1 MDERKDMDSK
11 RFGQIEELYNA
22 VLALKSGERSALLD
36 QADPELRREVES
48 LLAQKG
54 SLLDRQAWDGVSE
67 TTLTMAAPG
76 TVAERWKIEEKL
88 GAGGMGVVYR
98 ALDTR
103 LNRPVAIKFLSDDL
117 ADAAARHRFQ
127 REAQTASSLNHPHI
141 LTVYDAGEFDG
152 RQYLVTEFVDG
163 GTLKTWARSAKRSWR
178 QIIELLAGPAD
189 GLAAAHAAGI
199 LHRDI
204 KPDNVLVS
212 QSGYAKLADFGLAK
226 LAGNID
232 ADLTRTLTQGRTRP
246 GVIIGTIP
254 YMSPEQASGKPVDTR
269 SDIFSFGVLLY
280 EMLGG
285 RRPFNGN
292 SDLQVLQAI
301 VHSPADP
308 LGEDVPLSL
317 RSAVEKALEKDP
329 DERYQSMRDLVVDL
343 KRATR
348 QSVSEAPPLPAVGS
362 KPGSRPWKRI
372 ALGAAV
378 LATAAGGAT
387 WAVLRSKSPDSG
399 PRPEYAQ
406 LTNFADSAVA
416 PTLSP
421 DGRTLAFIR
430 SDNPFEGPGDVYVKS
445 LPNGDPVQLTHDAAS
460 YKEGPVAFSPDGSRI
475 AFTDGKS
482 GGDTWTAPVLGG
494 EPTLLVARSSALSW
508 IEPAPG
514 QRRVMFSAVLGKGIH
529 MGIFE
534 STESRSELRTV
545 YMPAGPNGMAHRS
558 FLSPDHGSVLVVEMD
573 LDGWQPCRLVPFDGS
588 SPGTRVGPQPAQC
601 TDAAWTPDG
610 KWMYMSA
617 NTGDGYHIWRQR
629 FPDGTPE
636 RVTSGATEEQG
647 LSFDPDG
654 RSFVTSVGAAQ
665 STLWV
670 HDAKGDRQVTSEGFA
685 FLPSFSG
692 DGKTLYYLV
701 RTRAS
706 RRFVSGELWS
716 ASLETGRAARLLPDY
731 LTEHYNVS
739 PDGKRVVFLSVDE
752 SGHSQLWLAPLD
764 ASSPPRRLASTEYA
778 DRALFDPHG
787 GVLFVGGEKGDYYLY
802 HVNDDGTG
810 LRKLLPGTVSFLYA
824 ISPDG
829 KALAV
834 WVGSDVYVEAYDG
847 SAQTLICKGCGTA
860 GEENRGVTP
869 ALLNWSPDQKFLYV
883 HISGT
888 RQTWSVPLRPGQ
900 LTPPLP
906 PEGFAGLK
914 DAAKLPGA
922 MAFPEPRAFGG
933 ADPSVYAYPRVTTHR
948 NIYRI
953 PVP

>member
-1 MDERKDMDSK
+1 MDAK
-11 RFGQIEELYNA
+11 RFEQIEKLYNA
-22 VLALKSGERSALLD
+22 AITCQSEERSAMLD
-36 QADPELRREVES
+36 QADPEVRREVE
-48 LLAQKG
+48 LMLAQQG
-54 SLLDRQAWDGVSE
+54 SVLDRPAWEGVPKS
-67 TTLTMAAPG
+67 
-76 TVAERWKIEEKL
+76 TVSGAIPRRLVERYEIEGKL
-88 GAGGMGVVYR
+88 GEGGMGVVYR

-103 LNRPVAIKFLSDDL
+103 LNRPVAIKFLSNDL

-141 LTVYDAGEFDG
+141 LTVYDAGELDG

-163 GTLKTWARSAKRSWR
+163 GTLKTWVRSAKRTWR

-189 GLAAAHAAGI
+189 GLAVAHAAGI

-226 LAGNID
+226 LAEGAD
-232 ADLTRTLTQGRTRP
+232 ADLSRTLTEGRTRP
-246 GVIIGTIP
+246 GIIIGTIP
-254 YMSPEQASGKPVDTR
+254 YMSPEQASGRPVDAR

-285 RRPFNGN
+285 RRPFTGN
-292 SDLQVLQAI
+292 TDLQVLQAI
-301 VHSPADP
+301 QHSPAEP
-308 LGEDVPLSL
+308 LGDDVPLLL

-329 DERYQSMRDLVVDL
+329 AERYQSMRDLVVDL

-348 QSVSEAPPLPAVGS
+348 QTVSEAAPLPTGS
-362 KPGSRPWKRI
+362 GKPSSRPWQWI
-372 ALGAAV
+372 AIGAAA
-378 LATAAGGAT
+378 LAAVAGGAAWT
-387 WAVLRSKSPDSG
+387 ILRPRLSDSA
-399 PRPEYAQ
+399 PRLEYTQ

-421 DGRTLAFIR
+421 DGRMLAFIR
-430 SDNPFEGPGDVYVKS
+430 GENTFEGPGDVYVKL
-445 LPNGDPVQLTHDAAS
+445 LPNGDPVQLTHDSAS
-460 YKEGPVAFSPDGSRI
+460 GKEGPVAFSPDGSRI
-475 AFTDGKS
+475 AFTNGGS
-482 GGDTWTAPVLGG
+482 GGGTWTTSVLGG
-494 EPTLLVARSSALSW
+494 EPTRLVARASGLSW
-508 IEPAPG
+508 IEPVPG
-514 QRRVMFSAVLGKGIH
+514 QRRVMFSSIPGDGIH

-558 FLSPDHGSVLVVEMD
+558 FLSPDHRSVLVVEMD
-573 LDGWQPCRLVPFDGS
+573 LDSWQPCRLVPFNGS
-588 SPGTRVGPQPAQC
+588 SAGTRVGPQPAQC
-601 TDAAWTPDG
+601 TDAAWSPDG

-629 FPDGTPE
+629 FPDGMPE

-654 RSFVTSVGAAQ
+654 RSFVTSVGASQ

-670 HDAKGDRQVTSEGFA
+670 HDAKGDRQITSEGFA

-701 RTRAS
+701 RSRAS

-716 ASLETGRAARLLPDY
+716 ANLETGHATRLLPDY

-739 PDGKRVVFLSVDE
+739 ADGKRVVFLSVDE
-752 SGHSQLWLAPLD
+752 AGHSQIWLAPLD

-787 GVLFVGGEKGDYYLY
+787 GVLFAGGDGGVYYLY
-802 HVNDDGTG
+802 HVNEDGTG

-829 KALAV
+829 KAVAV
-834 WVGSDVYVEAYDG
+834 WVGSDVYLEAYDG
-847 SAQTLICKGCGTA
+847 SSQTLICKGCGTA

-869 ALLNWSPDQKFLYV
+869 ALLSWSSDRKFLYV
-883 HISGT
+883 HASRA
-888 RQTWSVPLRPGQ
+888 RQTYAVPLRPGQ
-900 LTPPLP
+900 LVPALP
-906 PEGFAGLK
+906 PDGFVSLSAK
-914 DAAKLPGA
+914 DVEKLPGA
-922 MAFPEPRAFGG
+922 KAFPEPRAFGG
-933 ADPSVYAYPRVTTHR
+933 ADPSIYAYPRVTTHR

>member
-1 MDERKDMDSK
+1 MDPERFK
-11 RFGQIEELYNA
+11 QIEELYHA
-22 VLALKSGERSALLD
+22 ALESTPEERSALLD
-36 QADPELRREVES
+36 RADPEVRREVES
-48 LLAQKG
+48 LLAQKD
-54 SLLDRQAWDGVSE
+54 SLLDRPAGEGTSE
-67 TTLTMAAPG
+67 ATVTQVIPG
-76 TVAERWKIEEKL
+76 TVAGRYEIQGKL
-88 GAGGMGVVYR
+88 GEGGMGVVYR

-103 LNRPVAIKFLSDDL
+103 LNRTCAIKFLSGDL

-141 LTVYDAGEFDG
+141 LTVYDAGEFEG
-152 RQYLVTEFVDG
+152 RQYLVAEFVDG
-163 GTLKTWARSAKRSWR
+163 GTLKAWARSAKRTWR
-178 QIIELLAGPAD
+178 QIVELLVGPAD
-189 GLAAAHAAGI
+189 GLAVAHAAGI

-204 KPDNVLVS
+204 KPDNILIS
-212 QSGYAKLADFGLAK
+212 RSGYAKLADFGLAK
-226 LAGNID
+226 LAES
-232 ADLTRTLTQGRTRP
+232 ADTDLSRTLTEGRTRP
-246 GVIIGTIP
+246 GVIIGTVP
-254 YMSPEQASGKPVDTR
+254 YMSPEQASGKPVDAR

-285 RRPFNGN
+285 RRPFTGN
-292 SDLQVLQAI
+292 TDLQVLQAI
-301 VHSPADP
+301 VHSPAEP
-308 LGEDVPLSL
+308 LGEDVPQSL
-317 RSAVEKALEKDP
+317 RSAVDKALEKDP

-348 QSVSEAPPLPAVGS
+348 QTVADAAPALARSE
-362 KPGSRPWKRI
+362 KPGRGRSKWVVI
-372 ALGAAV
+372 GAAA
-378 LATAAGGAT
+378 LAMFAGGAG
-387 WAVLRSKSPDSG
+387 WVLLRPKSAAA
-399 PRPEYAQ
+399 PRPEYTQ

-421 DGRTLAFIR
+421 DGRMLAFIR
-430 SDNPFEGPGDVYVKS
+430 SENTFEGPGDVYVKL
-445 LPNGDPVQLTHDAAS
+445 LPNGDPVPLTHDSAS

-482 GGDTWTAPVLGG
+482 GGSTWTVPVLGG
-494 EPTLLVARSSALSW
+494 EPTRLVGQSSALSW
-508 IEPAPG
+508 IEPVPG
-514 QRRVMFSAVLGKGIH
+514 QRRVMFSAIQGNGIH

-545 YMPAGPNGMAHRS
+545 YMPPGPNGMAHRS
-558 FLSPDHGSVLVVEMD
+558 FLSPDRRSVLVVEMD
-573 LDGWQPCRLVPFDGS
+573 LGSWQPCRLVPFDGGS
-588 SPGTRVGPQPAQC
+588 MGTRVGPQPAQC
-601 TDAAWTPDG
+601 TDAAWSPDG

-647 LSFDPDG
+647 FSFDPDG
-654 RSFVTSVGAAQ
+654 RSFVTSVGGSQ

-670 HDAKGDRQVTSEGFA
+670 HDARGDRQITSEGFA

-701 RTRAS
+701 RSRAS

-716 ASLETGRAARLLPDY
+716 ANLETGHATRLLPDY

-752 SGHSQLWLAPLD
+752 AGHSQLWLAPLD
-764 ASSPPRRLASTEYA
+764 ASSPPRRLASPEYA

-787 GVLFVGGEKGDYYLY
+787 GVLFAGGEKGVYYVY

-829 KALAV
+829 REVAV
-834 WVGSDVYVEAYDG
+834 WVGSDVFVDAYDG
-847 SAQTLICKGCGTA
+847 SSQTLICRRCGTA

-869 ALLNWSPDQKFLYV
+869 ALLSWSSDQKYLYV
-883 HISGT
+883 HSTGT
-888 RQTWSVPLRPGQ
+888 RQTYAVPLRPGQ
-900 LTPPLP
+900 LLP
-906 PEGFAGLK
+906 SLPEEGLANLS
-914 DAAKLPGA
+914 DAAIFSGA
-922 MAFPEPRAFGG
+922 KAFPEPRAFGG

>member
-1 MDERKDMDSK
+1 MDANRLE
-11 RFGQIEELYNA
+11 QIEKLYNA
-22 VLALKSGERSALLD
+22 AIRCQPGELSAMLE
-36 QADPELRREVES
+36 QADPEVRREVE
-48 LLAQKG
+48 LRLAQQG
-54 SLLDRQAWDGVSE
+54 SAQRFTASDNTPRRL
-67 TTLTMAAPG
+67 
-76 TVAERWKIEEKL
+76 AERYEIEGKL
-88 GAGGMGVVYR
+88 GEGGMGVVYR
-98 ALDTR
+98 ALDTK
-103 LNRPVAIKFLSDDL
+103 LNRPCAIKFLSDDL

-163 GTLKTWARSAKRSWR
+163 GTLKSWMRSAKRTWR

-189 GLAAAHAAGI
+189 GLAVAHEAGI

-226 LAGNID
+226 LAEGGD
-232 ADLTRTLTQGRTRP
+232 ADLSRTLTAGRTRP

-254 YMSPEQASGKPVDTR
+254 YMSPEQASGNPVDAR

-280 EMLGG
+280 EVLGG
-285 RRPFNGN
+285 RRPFTGN
-292 SDLQVLQAI
+292 TDLQVLQAI
-301 VHSPADP
+301 QHSQAEP
-308 LGEDVPLSL
+308 LGDDVPPLL

-329 DERYQSMRDLVVDL
+329 AERYQSMRDLVVDL
-343 KRATR
+343 KRAAR
-348 QSVSEAPPLPAVGS
+348 QTVSEASPLPGRS
-362 KPGSRPWKRI
+362 STPNSRPWKWI
-372 ALGAAV
+372 AIGAAA
-378 LATAAGGAT
+378 LAALAGGVAWT
-387 WAVLRSKSPDSG
+387 ILRPKSWDSAR
-399 PRPEYAQ
+399 RPEYTR

-421 DGRTLAFIR
+421 DGRMLAFIR
-430 SDNPFEGPGDVYVKS
+430 GENTFEGPGDVYVKL
-445 LPNGDPVQLTHDAAS
+445 LPNGDPVQVTHNGTF
-460 YKEGPVAFSPDGSRI
+460 KEGPVVFSQDGSRI
-475 AFTDGKS
+475 AFADAGS
-482 GGDTWTAPVLGG
+482 GGGTWTAPVLGG
-494 EPTLLVARSSALSW
+494 VPTPLLARASGLSW

-514 QRRVMFSAVLGKGIH
+514 QRRVMFSSIVHGEGIH

-534 STESRSELRTV
+534 SSESRSELRTV

-558 FLSPDHGSVLVVEMD
+558 FLSPDHRSVLVVEMD
-573 LDGWQPCRLVPFDGS
+573 LGSWQPCRLVPFDGS
-588 SPGTRVGPQPAQC
+588 SAGTRVGPQPAQC
-601 TDAAWTPDG
+601 TDAAWSPDG

-636 RVTSGATEEQG
+636 RVTSGATEERG

-654 RSFVTSVGAAQ
+654 GSFVTSVGASQ

-670 HDAKGDRQVTSEGFA
+670 HDASGDRQITSEGFA

-701 RTRAS
+701 RSRAS

-716 ASLETGRAARLLPDY
+716 ASLETGRATRLLPDY

-739 PDGKRVVFLSVDE
+739 ADGKRVVFLSVDE
-752 SGHSQLWLAPLD
+752 GGHSQLWLAPLD

-787 GVLFVGGEKGDYYLY
+787 GVLFAGGEGGVYYLY
-802 HVNDDGTG
+802 HVDDDGTG
-810 LRKLLPGTVSFLYA
+810 LRKLLPGAVSFLYA

-829 KALAV
+829 RAVAV
-834 WVGSDVYVEAYDG
+834 WVGADVYVDAYDG
-847 SAQTLICKGCGTA
+847 SSQTLMCKGCGTA

-869 ALLNWSPDQKFLYV
+869 ALLSWSSDQKFLYV
-883 HISGT
+883 HASGA
-888 RQTWSVPLRPGQ
+888 RQTYSVPLNPGQ
-900 LTPPLP
+900 L
-906 PEGFAGLK
+906 
-914 DAAKLPGA
+914 LPGSLTA
-922 MAFPEPRAFGG
+922 GFLSRTVKDVQKLSGAKDFPEPRSFGG
-933 ADPSVYAYPRVTTHR
+933 PDPSVYAYPRVTTHR

-953 PVP
+953 PIP

>member
-1 MDERKDMDSK
+1 MDAK
-11 RFGQIEELYNA
+11 RFEQIEKLYNA
-22 VLALKSGERSALLD
+22 AITCQSEERSALLD
-36 QADPELRREVES
+36 QANPEVRREVEL
-48 LLAQKG
+48 LLAQKD
-54 SLLDRQAWDGVSE
+54 SLLDHPAWEGVPKSTVSE
-67 TTLTMAAPG
+67 AIPRRLI
-76 TVAERWKIEEKL
+76 ERYEIEGKL
-88 GAGGMGVVYR
+88 GEGGMGVVYR
-98 ALDTR
+98 ALDTT

-163 GTLKTWARSAKRSWR
+163 GTLKTWVRSAKRTWR

-189 GLAAAHAAGI
+189 GLAVAHAAGI

-226 LAGNID
+226 LAEGAD
-232 ADLTRTLTQGRTRP
+232 ADLSRTFTEGRTRP
-246 GVIIGTIP
+246 GIIIGTIP
-254 YMSPEQASGKPVDTR
+254 YMSPEQASGKPVDAR

-285 RRPFNGN
+285 RRPFTGN
-292 SDLQVLQAI
+292 TDLQVLQAI
-301 VHSPADP
+301 QHSPAEP
-308 LGEDVPLSL
+308 LGDDVPLLL

-329 DERYQSMRDLVVDL
+329 AERYQSMRDLVVDL

-348 QSVSEAPPLPAVGS
+348 QTVSEAAPLPTGSS
-362 KPGSRPWKRI
+362 KPSSRPRKWI
-372 ALGAAV
+372 AIGAAALV
-378 LATAAGGAT
+378 AIGGIA
-387 WAVLRSKSPDSG
+387 WAILRPKPPDT
-399 PRPEYAQ
+399 PRLEYTQ
-406 LTNFADSAVA
+406 LTKFADSAVA

-421 DGRTLAFIR
+421 DGRMLAFIR
-430 SDNPFEGPGDVYVKS
+430 GTSTFEGPGDVYVKL
-445 LPNGDPVQLTHDAAS
+445 LPNGDPVQLTHDSAS
-460 YKEGPVAFSPDGSRI
+460 GKEGPVAFSPDGSRI
-475 AFTDGKS
+475 AFTNSYS
-482 GGDTWTAPVLGG
+482 GGGTWTASVLGG
-494 EPTLLVARSSALSW
+494 EPTLLVARASGLSW
-508 IEPAPG
+508 VEPVRG
-514 QRRVMFSAVLGKGIH
+514 QRRVMFSSIPGEGIH

-558 FLSPDHGSVLVVEMD
+558 FLSPDHRSVLVVEMD
-573 LDGWQPCRLVPFDGS
+573 LGSWLPCRLVPFDGS
-588 SPGTRVGPQPAQC
+588 SAGTRVGPQPAQC
-601 TDAAWTPDG
+601 TDAAWSPDG

-629 FPDGTPE
+629 FPDGMPE

-654 RSFVTSVGAAQ
+654 RSFVTSVGASQ

-670 HDAKGDRQVTSEGFA
+670 HDAKGDRQITSEGFA

-701 RTRAS
+701 RSRAS

-716 ASLETGRAARLLPDY
+716 ASLETGRATRLLPDY

-739 PDGKRVVFLSVDE
+739 ADGKRVVFLSVDDA
-752 SGHSQLWLAPLD
+752 GHSQLWLAPLD

-787 GVLFVGGEKGDYYLY
+787 GVLFAGGEGGVYYLY

-810 LRKLLPGTVSFLYA
+810 LQKLLSGTVSFLYA

-829 KALAV
+829 KAVAV
-834 WVGSDVYVEAYDG
+834 WVGADVYIEAYDG
-847 SAQTLICKGCGTA
+847 SSQTLICKGCGTA
-860 GEENRGVTP
+860 GEENRGLTP
-869 ALLNWSPDQKFLYV
+869 ALLSWSSDQKFLYV
-883 HISGT
+883 HASGA
-888 RQTWSVPLRPGQ
+888 RQTYAVPLRPGQ
-900 LTPPLP
+900 LVPALP
-906 PEGFAGLK
+906 TDGFVSLSAK
-914 DAAKLPGA
+914 DVEKLPGA
-922 MAFPEPRAFGG
+922 KALPEPLAFGG
-933 ADPSVYAYPRVTTHR
+933 ADPSIYAYPRVTTHR

>member
-1 MDERKDMDSK
+1 M
-11 RFGQIEELYNA
+11 
-22 VLALKSGERSALLD
+22 LAQQGSALD
-36 QADPELRREVES
+36 RPAWEGVPKSTVSQAIPRRLVE
-48 LLAQKG
+48 
-54 SLLDRQAWDGVSE
+54 RYE
-67 TTLTMAAPG
+67 
-76 TVAERWKIEEKL
+76 IEGKL
-88 GAGGMGVVYR
+88 GEGGMGVVYR
-98 ALDTR
+98 ALDTK

-141 LTVYDAGEFDG
+141 LTVYDVGEFDG

-163 GTLKTWARSAKRSWR
+163 GTLKTWIRSAKRTWR

-189 GLAAAHAAGI
+189 GLAVAHAAGI

-226 LAGNID
+226 LAEGAD
-232 ADLTRTLTQGRTRP
+232 ADLSRTLTEGRTRP
-246 GVIIGTIP
+246 GIIIGTIP
-254 YMSPEQASGKPVDTR
+254 YMSPEQASGKPVDAR

-285 RRPFNGN
+285 RRPFTGN
-292 SDLQVLQAI
+292 TDLQVLQAI
-301 VHSPADP
+301 QHSPAQP
-308 LGEDVPLSL
+308 LGDDVPLLL

-329 DERYQSMRDLVVDL
+329 AERYQSMRDLVVDL

-348 QSVSEAPPLPAVGS
+348 QTVSEASPLPTGGS
-362 KPGSRPWKRI
+362 KPSSRPWKRI
-372 ALGAAV
+372 VIGAAA
-378 LATAAGGAT
+378 LAAVAGGAT
-387 WAVLRSKSPDSG
+387 WTILRPKSSDSG
-399 PRPEYAQ
+399 PRLEYTQ

-421 DGRTLAFIR
+421 DGRMLAFIR
-430 SDNPFEGPGDVYVKS
+430 SENTFEGPGDVYVKL
-445 LPNGDPVQLTHDAAS
+445 LPNGDPVQVTHDSAS
-460 YKEGPVAFSPDGSRI
+460 GKEGPVAFSPDGSRI
-475 AFTDGKS
+475 AFTDGYS
-482 GGDTWTAPVLGG
+482 GGGTWTAPVLGG
-494 EPTLLVARSSALSW
+494 EPTRLVARASGLSW
-508 IEPAPG
+508 IEPVPG
-514 QRRVMFSAVLGKGIH
+514 QRRVMFSSIPGNGIH

-558 FLSPDHGSVLVVEMD
+558 FLSPDHRSVLVVEMD
-573 LDGWQPCRLVPFDGS
+573 LDSWQPCRLVPFDGS
-588 SPGTRVGPQPAQC
+588 SAGTRVGPQPAQC
-601 TDAAWTPDG
+601 TDGAWSPDG
-610 KWMYMSA
+610 KWMYLSA

-629 FPDGTPE
+629 FPDGMPE

-654 RSFVTSVGAAQ
+654 RSFVTSVGASQ

-670 HDAKGDRQVTSEGFA
+670 HDAKGDRQITSEGFA

-701 RTRAS
+701 RSRAS

-716 ASLETGRAARLLPDY
+716 ANLETGRATRLLPDY

-752 SGHSQLWLAPLD
+752 AGHSQLWLAPLD
-764 ASSPPRRLASTEYA
+764 ASSAPRRLASTEYA

-787 GVLFVGGEKGDYYLY
+787 GVLFAGGERGVYYLY
-802 HVNDDGTG
+802 HVNEDGTE
-810 LRKLLPGTVSFLYA
+810 LRKLLPGPVSFLYA

-829 KALAV
+829 KAVAV
-834 WVGSDVYVEAYDG
+834 WVGSDVYLDAYDG
-847 SAQTLICKGCGTA
+847 SSQTLICKGCGTA

-869 ALLNWSPDQKFLYV
+869 ALLSWSSDQKFLYV
-883 HISGT
+883 HASGA
-888 RQTWSVPLRPGQ
+888 RQTYAIPLRPGQ
-900 LTPPLP
+900 LVPALP
-906 PEGFAGLK
+906 ADGLVSLSAK
-914 DAAKLPGA
+914 DVEKLPGA
-922 MAFPEPRAFGG
+922 KAFPEPRAFGG
-933 ADPSVYAYPRVTTHR
+933 ADPSIYAYPRVTTHR